1 MIVDLVKKKVLIHYH
16 LNPGEFAPRIETIDK
31 SELQNRITENNK
43 NVENPEKDQKNRE
56 INQLEKDCFQS
67 MKSRDQDTIDNLR
80 A

>member
-43 NVENPEKDQKNRE
+43 NVENPEKD
-56 INQLEKDCFQS
+56 
-67 MKSRDQDTIDNLR
+67 
-80 A
+80 